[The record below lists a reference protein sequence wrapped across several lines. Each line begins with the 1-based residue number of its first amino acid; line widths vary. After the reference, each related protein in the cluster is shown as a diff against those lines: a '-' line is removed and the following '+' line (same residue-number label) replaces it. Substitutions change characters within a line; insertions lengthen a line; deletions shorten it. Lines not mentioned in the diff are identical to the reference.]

1 MNEQKTDAN
10 SGNKSN
16 QRQPISRSFWIKLGL
31 IPFAMFGFA
40 FALVPLYD
48 TFCDITGLN
57 GRTSTVVY
65 DEKSIGE
72 VDHSR
77 TIEIDFLSAS
87 TPGFPVKFYPIT
99 KSMKVTPGKIYTV
112 DYYAE
117 NRSDEVIVGQAVPSV
132 APGQAASH
140 LKKLECFCFKNQ
152 TFEPKVPVKM
162 PVRFY
167 VDSKLDKDIIN
178 ITLSYN
184 FIRVKQTADTKNHKQ
199 GSVGL

>member
-1 MNEQKTDAN
+1 MKKPTSKNETN
-10 SGNKSN
+10 F
-16 QRQPISRSFWIKLGL
+16 REPITKRFWIKLGL
-31 IPFAMFGFA
+31 IPILMFGFA
-40 FALVPLYD
+40 FALVPLYN

-57 GRTSTVVY
+57 GRTSLIVY
-65 DEKSIGE
+65 DEKSIGK
-72 VDHSR
+72 VDHTR
-77 TIEIDFLSAS
+77 TIEIDFLSAT
-87 TPGFPVKFYPIT
+87 TPGFPVKFYPVT

-132 APGQAASH
+132 APGQAASY

-184 FIRVKQTADTKNHKQ
+184 FIRITQTTDTKNQ
-199 GSVGL
+199 NNSSLGL

>member
-1 MNEQKTDAN
+1 MNEPKTDAD
-10 SGNKSN
+10 SSN
-16 QRQPISRSFWIKLGL
+16 QSKQRQPISRSFWIKLGL

-72 VDHSR
+72 VDLSR

>member
-1 MNEQKTDAN
+1 MNEQKTDTE
-10 SGNKSN
+10 SKSN

-40 FALVPLYD
+40 FAMVPLYD

-65 DEKSIGE
+65 DERSIGE

-77 TIEIDFLSAS
+77 TIEIDFLSAT
-87 TPGFPVKFYPIT
+87 TPGFPVKFYPVT

-117 NRSDEVIVGQAVPSV
+117 NRSDEVIIGQAVPSV
-132 APGQAASH
+132 APGQAAVH

-167 VDSKLDKDIIN
+167 VDSKLNINISN

-184 FIRVKQTADTKNHKQ
+184 FIRVKQTAALKTTSKAQ
-199 GSVGL
+199 

>member
-1 MNEQKTDAN
+1 MNEPKTDAD
-10 SGNKSN
+10 SSN
-16 QRQPISRSFWIKLGL
+16 QSKQRQPISRSFWIKLGL

-167 VDSKLDKDIIN
+167 VDSKLDENIIN

-184 FIRVKQTADTKNHKQ
+184 FIRIKQTADTKNHNK
-199 GSVGL
+199 SSLGL

>member
-1 MNEQKTDAN
+1 MNEQKTDAD
-10 SGNKSN
+10 SSN
-16 QRQPISRSFWIKLGL
+16 QSKKRQPISRSFWIKLGL

-40 FALVPLYD
+40 LALVPLYD
-48 TFCDITGLN
+48 TFCGITGLN

-72 VDHSR
+72 VDYSR

-167 VDSKLDKDIIN
+167 VDSKLDENIIN

-184 FIRVKQTADTKNHKQ
+184 FIRIKQTADTKNHNK
-199 GSVGL
+199 SSLGL